1 MLVYSQDTK
10 SHFKR
15 DPFCFREH
23 TIEIIRIKC
32 NYAQIWLWSSS
43 IILRNIIIRGVEYVY
58 SIMYSKSENKH
69 LITES

>member
-32 NYAQIWLWSSS
+32 NYAQICMVMEFKYY
-43 IILRNIIIRGVEYVY
+43 IKKYNYQGC
-58 SIMYSKSENKH
+58 
-69 LITES
+69 